1 MDIDLG
7 SGIDGTQAAETIL
20 KTKDIPVLFLS
31 NHIESEIVDRTEKI
45 TSYGYVV
52 KNSGDTVLLASIR
65 MAFRLHDAHREL
77 RIREEEL
84 KKSQKILSL
93 VFDNTP
99 NAITITDIE
108 TNIIIEA
115 NKGVE
120 WTGWTREEII
130 GKSPVVLENWVQLDK
145 GNKIRDILRETGK
158 LSNYRVAFY
167 KKDGTIAHAIMNSVL
182 IQMDDRPYFLT
193 ISNDVTRLSVSETL
207 LLHTKDEMK
216 ATNEELN
223 ATVEELEATNEELQ
237 TTITELEET
246 KKYLVR
252 RKDGTT
258 FPALIQSTIIFR
270 NGQPAGIRGLL
281 VDITK
286 RKQIEE
292 ELKMFQYTIDQSS
305 ETVLWLSRDAGFEYV
320 NEEACRSLGYTREEL
335 LGMKLWDIDP
345 VLSRERWDSDLERFR
360 AGRQGGSVIFESMH
374 LRKDGTRYPVEVRAQ
389 FLWFGERELHVAVVR
404 DITERK
410 RAEEALGIVLRE
422 KETLLHELQHRMK
435 NSLAMIT
442 GIIEL
447 EAARTDNSC
456 EKTVLNN
463 LKGRIDSL
471 TNLYTLLFQTSM
483 VTEVALDEYIH
494 SIVSSLAATYVDG
507 MNTIQIEPQ
516 CDRLTVSV
524 KNATAW
530 GLIANEL
537 MTNALKY
544 AFPKGGTGIVRIS
557 LKIAGGEVSLSISD
571 NGAGPPPDFNIEHP
585 AGFGMLLVKMLTQQL
600 GGALFF
606 VRGTENVFTVRAP
619 A

>member
-1 MDIDLG
+1 MKTKNSKTILLVEDEAITAMAEAKTLEKHGYMVLTAFSGDKAIETSAGHPDIDLILMDIDLG

-270 NGQPAGIRGLL
+270 NGQPAKRNGGIR
-281 VDITK
+281 
-286 RKQIEE
+286 
-292 ELKMFQYTIDQSS
+292 
-305 ETVLWLSRDAGFEYV
+305 
-320 NEEACRSLGYTREEL
+320 
-335 LGMKLWDIDP
+335 
-345 VLSRERWDSDLERFR
+345 
-360 AGRQGGSVIFESMH
+360 
-374 LRKDGTRYPVEVRAQ
+374 
-389 FLWFGERELHVAVVR
+389 
-404 DITERK
+404 
-410 RAEEALGIVLRE
+410 
-422 KETLLHELQHRMK
+422 
-435 NSLAMIT
+435 
-442 GIIEL
+442 
-447 EAARTDNSC
+447 
-456 EKTVLNN
+456 
-463 LKGRIDSL
+463 
-471 TNLYTLLFQTSM
+471 
-483 VTEVALDEYIH
+483 
-494 SIVSSLAATYVDG
+494 
-507 MNTIQIEPQ
+507 
-516 CDRLTVSV
+516 
-524 KNATAW
+524 
-530 GLIANEL
+530 
-537 MTNALKY
+537 
-544 AFPKGGTGIVRIS
+544 
-557 LKIAGGEVSLSISD
+557 
-571 NGAGPPPDFNIEHP
+571 
-585 AGFGMLLVKMLTQQL
+585 
-600 GGALFF
+600 
-606 VRGTENVFTVRAP
+606 
-619 A
+619 